1 VSSRATSLQVIGAG
15 LPRTGTSSL
24 KQALEW
30 LLGGRC
36 AHMSTIPGHPFDLG
50 AEWQRALAG
59 GTPDWEKVFA
69 GYVAA
74 VDWPASM
81 FWRELTAENPD
92 ALVILSMRDSA
103 EVWWRSLDEMVLTYA
118 RQCLDAD
125 WKEGRD
131 LVVLLEWFTGTRQ
144 WDDPALL
151 QAAYERHNAAVRTT
165 VPARQLLEWRADDGW
180 RPLCLALEL
189 PEPDAP
195 FPRIDGR
202 SR

>member
-1 VSSRATSLQVIGAG
+1 MSLRVIGAG

-24 KQALEW
+24 KQALER
-30 LLGGRC
+30 LLDGRC

-50 AEWQRALAG
+50 PVWKRVLAG
-59 GTPDWEKVFA
+59 HRPDWGKVFA

-74 VDWPASM
+74 VDWPASL
-81 FWRELTAENPD
+81 FWRELTTANPD
-92 ALVILSMRDSA
+92 ALVVLSVRDSA
-103 EVWWRSLDEMVLTYA
+103 EVWWRSFDEMVLTYA
-118 RQCLDAD
+118 RQCLGSD

-131 LVVLLEWFTGTRQ
+131 LAVLLEQFTETRQ

-165 VPARQLLEWRADDGW
+165 VSAHRLLEWRATDGW
-180 RPLCLALEL
+180 GPLCLALGL
-189 PEPDAP
+189 PEPDVP

-202 SR
+202 SK